1 MSNYASDFSL
11 EPRLCVKTETV
22 ITYPLLYPHI
32 SIVVQG
38 NLKLYQ
44 LFPLCKPYLPKSSD
58 ELVEFRPVCRG
69 GFEQTPFW
77 LSSGLQNMQAHNK
90 KCILIKTSVR
100 HKLCSIMGTSAN
112 PEKQTLL
119 VLGCTAHALAL
130 QLGTR
135 ISGTRRAC
143 GRGF

>member
-1 MSNYASDFSL
+1 MPNYTSDFSL

-44 LFPLCKPYLPKSSD
+44 LFPPCKPYLPKSSD

-69 GFEQTPFW
+69 GGGGGGGFEGVRTNPPFW

-100 HKLCSIMGTSAN
+100 HKLCSIMGT
-112 PEKQTLL
+112 E
-119 VLGCTAHALAL
+119 VCFF
-130 QLGTR
+130 
-135 ISGTRRAC
+135 ISRLHIRTGKVTVDKLP
-143 GRGF
+143 F